1 MPLNNP
7 TGRTATGVTR
17 EEALANYYA
26 AERNAGACPLL
37 ANERMHFFGKRLDAL
52 HKNRCIADDAFSR
65 DLAIIRQVMESK

>member
-26 AERNAGACPLL
+26 AERNAGACPLV
-37 ANERMHFFGKRLDAL
+37 ANERMMLFDKTLDQLEA
-52 HKNRCIADDAFSR
+52 
-65 DLAIIRQVMESK
+65 DLAVIRKCIEVK